1 MMKTAIRSA
10 LLVSALFMLA
20 DANAAQSGW
29 FIGGSIGQSQVEANV
44 QDPELPELPPTFDEN
59 DTAWK
64 IFGGYSWV
72 LAKTFGLS
80 IEGSYVNFGKP
91 SQDTNLGQI
100 ELKPTALDLF
110 GVASVDIGP
119 VGLFGKVGYAWW
131 DVDVSLGGDGFS
143 DDGNDVVYGLGAR
156 FNLWSLQFRAEYEI
170 YDISD
175 IEDLTMWS
183 IGAAWTF

>member
-1 MMKTAIRSA
+1 MKTAIRAA
-10 LLVSALFMLA
+10 LLVSAMVILA

-29 FIGGSIGQSQVEANV
+29 FIGGSVGQSQLEANIE
-44 QDPELPELPPTFDEN
+44 DPVFPGFPPTFDEN

-64 IFGGYSWV
+64 LFGGYSWV
-72 LAKTFGLS
+72 LAKTFGFS
-80 IEGSYVNFGKP
+80 IEGSYVDFGKP
-91 SQDTNLGQI
+91 TQDFNMAQI
-100 ELKPTALDLF
+100 AIEPTAFDLF

-119 VGLFGKVGYAWW
+119 IGVFGKVGYAWW
-131 DVDVSLGGDGFS
+131 DVDVDFVDEAFS

-183 IGAAWTF
+183 VGAAWTF

>member
-1 MMKTAIRSA
+1 MKTVIRAA
-10 LLVSALFMLA
+10 LLVSAIFMLA

-29 FIGGSIGQSQVEANV
+29 FIGGSVGQAQLEANIE
-44 QDPELPELPPTFDEN
+44 DPILPGLPPTFDEN

-64 IFGGYSWV
+64 LFGGYSWV
-72 LAKTFGLS
+72 LAKTFGLG
-80 IEGSYVNFGKP
+80 IEGSYVNFGEP
-91 SQDTNLGQI
+91 TQNSLTGQI
-100 ELKPTALDLF
+100 AIEPTAFDLF

-119 VGLFGKVGYAWW
+119 IGVFGKVGYAWW
-131 DVDVSLGGDGFS
+131 DVDVNFDGDGFS
-143 DDGNDVVYGLGAR
+143 DDGNDAVYGVGAR

-175 IEDLTMWS
+175 VEDLTMWS

>member
-1 MMKTAIRSA
+1 MKTAIRAA
-10 LLVSALFMLA
+10 LLVSALVMLA

-29 FIGGSIGQSQVEANV
+29 FIGGSVGQSQVEANIENPV
-44 QDPELPELPPTFDEN
+44 LPEPPPSFDED

-64 IFGGYSWV
+64 LFGGYSWV

-80 IEGSYVNFGKP
+80 VEGAYVNFGEP
-91 SQDTNLGQI
+91 SGDLLGNPI
-100 ELKPTALDLF
+100 AVEPTAFDLF

-119 VGLFGKVGYAWW
+119 IGIFGKVGYAWW
-131 DVDVSLGGDGFS
+131 DADVIFDGEVFS
-143 DDGNDVVYGLGAR
+143 DDGNDVVYGIGAR

-183 IGAAWTF
+183 VGAAWTF

>member
-1 MMKTAIRSA
+1 MKTAIRAA
-10 LLVSALFMLA
+10 LLCGAIFILA

-29 FIGGSIGQSQVEANV
+29 FIGGSIGQSQLEANV
-44 QDPELPELPPTFDEN
+44 EDPDVPQLPSSFDEN

-64 IFGGYSWV
+64 LFGGYSWV

-80 IEGSYVNFGKP
+80 IEGAYVNFGEP
-91 SQDTNLGQI
+91 SLDFNDGRIAI
-100 ELKPTALDLF
+100 EPTAFDLF

-119 VGLFGKVGYAWW
+119 IGVFGKVGYAWW
-131 DVDVSLGGDGFS
+131 DVDVDFLGESFS
-143 DDGNDVVYGLGAR
+143 DDGNDVVYGIGAR